1 MLERIDSNDTLKK
14 KKRRMVTAAGETFT
28 QLSEIYQFHLIITYR
43 FMTKLQGT

>member
-1 MLERIDSNDTLKK
+1 
-14 KKRRMVTAAGETFT
+14 MVTAAGETFT